1 MKVDERAGTSF
12 MARLFM
18 VVAPA
23 SAARRFRRGAEQGV
37 AKAQL
42 NLAAM
47 YGEGM
52 GVLQDNAEAAKWYR
66 KAAEQGLVKA
76 QLCLAA
82 MYDEG
87 WGIPQDYAEA
97 AKWYREAAEQGLV
110 TAMLSLGIMYYN
122 GRGVPQDLISA
133 WAWFDRAAS
142 QSPPGPDRNKAV
154 RAREAVAA
162 EIPEA
167 DVDEYQAF
175 IRDLNKPRPEGTAM
189 PRGASRRRGGPP
201 NRTEGERP

>member
-23 SAARRFRRGAEQGV
+23 SAARRFRRGAEQGL

-97 AKWYREAAEQGLV
+97 AKWYHEAAEQGLV

-122 GRGVPQDLISA
+122 GRGVPQDLVSA

-142 QSPPGPDRNKAV
+142 RSPRGRDRNKAV
-154 RAREAVAA
+154 KAREGVATEMTPAQIA
-162 EIPEA
+162 EAQRLAREW
-167 DVDEYQAF
+167 
-175 IRDLNKPRPEGTAM
+175 KPKRE
-189 PRGASRRRGGPP
+189 
-201 NRTEGERP
+201 